1 MKVKKILFIV
11 FTCVLFFSCRKISE
25 KNELELYNKIDT
37 LLAKANDDLLDKKL
51 RLVFTDSVY
60 SLLKNIK
67 SDSVHKH
74 YEFKIANRY
83 YNLNL
88 FEKYKNTT
96 LQIQKK
102 AIATNDSLTQAN
114 CNYNLGGYYYEKYK
128 LDSCFYFYNK
138 AKNLTTSIKD
148 TKLKIEIYKDLGRVL
163 YYQNQYLESQKY
175 IYIALKSAKKT
186 NNNEYIFECYSL
198 FGLSE
203 LGMQN
208 YQKAL
213 EYFNLAKKTLE
224 NLKQNT
230 YYPVLNAQNH
240 INFCAVYRKKKDY
253 ENLYYYS
260 QKGLAIKNLKI
271 LEICTYSYLKNFFG
285 YAKLKLGDA
294 SSAKEFEESLKI
306 GDSLN
311 FQPIKNTSNLHL
323 GEYYLSKNDTLK
335 ANTYFKK
342 VYNSNLI
349 DDKLKALEKL
359 TLTEPKNTKYL
370 HKIVFLKDS
379 LFLIERQT
387 REKFARIEYET
398 NEIISE
404 KEVIRKEKKVV
415 TQRLRSVSF
424 IAIVIILVV
433 ILFYFIKSRNVK
445 NQELKFIQEQ
455 QLAKEEIYELMLNQ
469 QHHIEEGKYF
479 EKNRISQE
487 LHDGIMGKLAGIR
500 LNLFILKK
508 KQDPDT
514 ILKCLP
520 FIDDIQ
526 NVEIEI
532 RKIAHDLNQ
541 NLFDDNVTFI
551 SIVENL
557 FTMIKNHSDIEFNLQ
572 VDERIDWDLMNNNI
586 KINIYRIIQET
597 LQNID
602 KYAQASKVN
611 LKMNK
616 KNNEIL
622 ITITDNG
629 IGFDPKT
636 NQKGI
641 GLNNMRKRM
650 EEINGKFILETSKN
664 KGTKIGLLFQ
674 V

>member
-1 MKVKKILFIV
+1 MKIKKILFIL
-11 FTCVLFFSCRKISE
+11 FTCILFFGCEKSTE
-25 KNELELYNKIDT
+25 KNEIELYNKIDT
-37 LLAKANDDLLDKKL
+37 LLVKANNDLLDKKL
-51 RLVFTDSVY
+51 RLIFTDSVY
-60 SLLKNIK
+60 SLLKGIK
-67 SDSVHKH
+67 SDSLYKH
-74 YEFKIANRY
+74 YEFKVANRY

-96 LQIQKK
+96 LRIQKK
-102 AIATNDSLTQAN
+102 AIANYDTVTQAK
-114 CNYNLGGYYYEKYK
+114 CDYNLGGYYYEKYN
-128 LDSCFYFYNK
+128 LDSCFYYYNR
-138 AKNLTTSIKD
+138 ARNLTSSIND
-148 TKLKIEIYKDLGRVL
+148 IKLKVEIYKDLGRVL
-163 YYQNQYLESQKY
+163 FYQNQFLESQKN
-175 IYIALKSAKKT
+175 IYIALKNAKKIK
-186 NNNEYIFECYSL
+186 NNEYIFECYSL

-203 LGMQN
+203 LGMKN
-208 YQKAL
+208 YNKAL
-213 EYFNLAKKTLE
+213 EYFNLGKKSLE
-224 NLKQNT
+224 NLKRNT
-230 YYPVLNAQNH
+230 YYPVFNAQNH

-260 QKGLAIKNLKI
+260 QKGLSIKNLKF
-271 LEICTYSYLKNFFG
+271 LEISTYSYLKNFFG
-285 YAKLKLGDA
+285 YAKLKLGDT
-294 SSAKEFEESLKI
+294 SSLEEFEESLKI

-311 FQPIKNTSNLHL
+311 FQPIKNTSNLHI
-323 GEYYLSKNDTLK
+323 GEYYLSQNDTLK
-335 ANTYFKK
+335 ANFYFKK
-342 VYNSNLI
+342 VYNSNLV

-359 TLTEPKNTKYL
+359 TLTEPKNTNYL
-370 HKIVFLKDS
+370 QKIVFLKDS

-398 NEIISE
+398 NEIITE
-404 KEVIRKEKKVV
+404 KEAFQKENGIVI
-415 TQRLRSVSF
+415 QRLRSVSS
-424 IAIVIILVV
+424 IAIVIIL
-433 ILFYFIKSRNVK
+433 IILLFYFIKSRNLK
-445 NQELKFIQEQ
+445 NKELKFIQEQ
-455 QLAKEEIYELMLNQ
+455 QIAKEEIYELMLNQ

-500 LNLFILKK
+500 LNLFVLKK
-508 KQDPDT
+508 KQDTDT
-514 ILKCLP
+514 IQKCLP

-572 VDERIDWDLMNNNI
+572 VDERIDWDLINNNI

-611 LKMNK
+611 LKMHKN
-616 KNNEIL
+616 NNEIL

-629 IGFDPKT
+629 IGFNPKT
-636 NQKGI
+636 NKKGI

-650 EEINGKFILETSKN
+650 EEINGKFTLETSKN
-664 KGTKIGLLFQ
+664 KGTKITLLFQ
-674 V
+674 I

>member
-1 MKVKKILFIV
+1 MEIKKILLTL
-11 FTCVLFFSCRKISE
+11 FTCVLFFGCKKSTK
-25 KNELELYNKIDT
+25 KNQLELYNKIDT
-37 LLAKANDDLLDKKL
+37 LLVKANDDLLDRKL

-60 SLLKNIK
+60 SLLNNIE
-67 SDSVHKH
+67 SDSLHKH
-74 YEFKIANRY
+74 YEFKVANRY

-88 FEKYKNTT
+88 FEKYKKTT
-96 LQIQKK
+96 LRIQEK
-102 AIATNDSLTQAN
+102 AIANNDSVTQAK
-114 CNYNLGGYYYEKYK
+114 CDYNLGGYYYEKYN
-128 LDSCFYFYNK
+128 LDSCFYYYNR
-138 AKNLTTSIKD
+138 ARNLTHSIKD
-148 TKLKIEIYKDLGRVL
+148 TKLKVEIYKDLGRVL
-163 YYQNQYLESQKY
+163 FYQNQYLESQKN
-175 IYIALKSAKKT
+175 IYIALKNAKKIK
-186 NNNEYIFECYSL
+186 NNEYIFECYSL

-203 LGMQN
+203 LGMKN
-208 YQKAL
+208 YKKAL
-213 EYFNLAKKTLE
+213 EYFNLASQTLE

-253 ENLYYYS
+253 KNLYYYS
-260 QKGLAIKNLKI
+260 QKGLTIKNLKL
-271 LEICTYSYLKNFFG
+271 LEISTYSYLRNFFG
-285 YAKLKLGDA
+285 YAKLKLGEA
-294 SSAKEFEESLKI
+294 SSVEEFKESLKI

-311 FQPIKNTSNLHL
+311 FQPIQNTSNLHL
-323 GEYYLSKNDTLK
+323 GEYYLSLNDTLK
-335 ANTYFKK
+335 AKDYFKK
-342 VYNSNLI
+342 VYNTDLV

-359 TLTEPKNTKYL
+359 TLTEPKNTNYL
-370 HKIVFLKDS
+370 KKIVYLKDS

-404 KEVIRKEKKVV
+404 KKVIEKENEEIIQK
-415 TQRLRSVSF
+415 LRSVST
-424 IAIVIILVV
+424 IAIVIIL
-433 ILFYFIKSRNVK
+433 IILLFYFIKSRNLK

-455 QLAKEEIYELMLNQ
+455 QNAKEEIYGLMLNQ
-469 QHHIEEGKYF
+469 QQRIQEGKYY

-487 LHDGIMGKLAGIR
+487 LHDGVMGKLTGIR

-508 KQDPDT
+508 RQDTDT
-514 ILKCLP
+514 IEKCLP

-526 NVEIEI
+526 NVEKEI
-532 RKIAHDLNQ
+532 RQIAHDLNQ

-557 FTMIKNHSDIEFNLQ
+557 FNMIKNHSDIEFSLQ
-572 VDERIDWDLMNNNI
+572 VDERIDWDLMSNNI

-616 KNNEIL
+616 IENEIH
-622 ITITDNG
+622 ITIADNG
-629 IGFDPKT
+629 IGFNPKT
-636 NQKGI
+636 NKKGI

-650 EEINGKFILETSKN
+650 EEINGKFLLESTQN
-664 KGTKIGLLFQ
+664 KGTKISLQFQ
-674 V
+674 I

>member
-1 MKVKKILFIV
+1 MKIKKILFILIL
-11 FTCVLFFSCRKISE
+11 CILFFGCKKSTE

-37 LLAKANDDLLDKKL
+37 LLVKANDDLLDRKL

-67 SDSVHKH
+67 SDSIYKH
-74 YEFKIANRY
+74 YEFKVANRY

-88 FEKYKNTT
+88 FEKYKKTT

-102 AIATNDSLTQAN
+102 AIANNDTVTQAK
-114 CNYNLGGYYYEKYK
+114 CDYNLGGYYYETYN
-128 LDSCFYFYNK
+128 LDSCFYYYNK
-138 AKNLTTSIKD
+138 ARNLTSSIKD
-148 TKLKIEIYKDLGRVL
+148 IKLKIEIYKDLGRVL
-163 YYQNQYLESQKY
+163 FYQNQFLESQKN
-175 IYIALKSAKKT
+175 IYIALKNAKKIK
-186 NNNEYIFECYSL
+186 NYEYIFECYSL

-208 YQKAL
+208 YTKAL
-213 EYFNLAKKTLE
+213 EYFNLAKKSLE
-224 NLKQNT
+224 NLKRNT
-230 YYPVLNAQNH
+230 YYPVLYAQNH
-240 INFCAVYRKKKDY
+240 INFCAVYRRKKDY
-253 ENLYYYS
+253 KNLYYYS
-260 QKGLAIKNLKI
+260 QKGLAIKNLKF
-271 LEICTYSYLKNFFG
+271 LEISTYSYLKNFFG

-294 SSAKEFEESLKI
+294 SSIEEFKESLKI

-335 ANTYFKK
+335 ANIYFKK
-342 VYNSNLI
+342 VYNSNLV

-359 TLTEPKNTKYL
+359 TLTEPKNTNYL
-370 HKIVFLKDS
+370 QKIVFLKDS

-404 KEVIRKEKKVV
+404 KEVIQKEKEVV
-415 TQRLRSVSF
+415 IERLRSVSS

-433 ILFYFIKSRNVK
+433 LLFYFIKSRNLK
-445 NQELKFIQEQ
+445 NKELKFIQEQ
-455 QLAKEEIYELMLNQ
+455 QTAKEEIYELMLNQ
-469 QHHIEEGKYF
+469 QHRIEEGKYS

-487 LHDGIMGKLAGIR
+487 LHDGIMGKLTGIR

-508 KQDPDT
+508 KQDTNT
-514 ILKCLP
+514 IQKCLP

-526 NVEIEI
+526 DVEIEI

-541 NLFDDNVTFI
+541 NIFDDNVTFI

-572 VDERIDWDLMNNNI
+572 VDERIDWEVINNNI

-602 KYAQASKVN
+602 KYAKASKVN

-616 KNNEIL
+616 NNNEIL

-629 IGFDPKT
+629 IGFNPKT
-636 NQKGI
+636 NKKGI
-641 GLNNMRKRM
+641 GLTNMKKRM

-664 KGTKIGLLFQ
+664 KGTEISLLFKI
-674 V
+674 